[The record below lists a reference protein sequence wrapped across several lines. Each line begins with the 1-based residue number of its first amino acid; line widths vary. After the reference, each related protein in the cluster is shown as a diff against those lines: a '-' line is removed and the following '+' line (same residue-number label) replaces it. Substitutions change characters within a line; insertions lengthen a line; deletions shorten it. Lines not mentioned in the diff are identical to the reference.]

1 MGRREGGLTASF
13 PSFVYYK
20 TEMSGKTIAAPS
32 SPLPFP
38 MPLWSGLWSVCP
50 IDFMVGL
57 LLSRLHFDVTMSYMK
72 YEGVHAQ
79 KAHASEMDL
88 VYRNVTA
95 GSEFWLWVRQ

>member
-1 MGRREGGLTASF
+1 
-13 PSFVYYK
+13 
-20 TEMSGKTIAAPS
+20 
-32 SPLPFP
+32 
-38 MPLWSGLWSVCP
+38 
-50 IDFMVGL
+50 MVGL